1 MGVLSA
7 TSILTSPTVDFNNC
21 CLSEDHNVQMS
32 FSAAPHAPTSRPY
45 NYYQDNQFQPYAL
58 VSPNLEPTPPRWFHE
73 ASDDPAPP
81 FRQPYVA
88 QGPFIAPAGHPVALA
103 SPCTCSDCCAP
114 PSTRRLSSDS
124 SAKTSYGPPP
134 SAPIKEE
141 AKSPTSSPRIPPR
154 KRQERDAT
162 EKKVGKK
169 PSRPRKPSRAAKTA
183 IDGETDPPE
192 PLQLKSDCPELERFI
207 FRLLGEY
214 QINRG
219 RDMWEKVQKEV
230 VLEHGKRFRKEALQM
245 KIRRARPKYIQWQY
259 RDEQILRE
267 AFMEL
272 KNRSPAELLN
282 LFLDKNGS
290 TNMSLNVIDIQ
301 KKCEEPEFVAWRK
314 MHGLMPL
321 VGGQPRG
328 KGRARSGAGR

>member
-259 RDEQILRE
+259 RDVSRAVISPPPPFVSKYPKKHLCTDSNLIMDTN
-267 AFMEL
+267 AGIVL
-272 KNRSPAELLN
+272 KGTNFARSFYGIE
-282 LFLDKNGS
+282 K
-290 TNMSLNVIDIQ
+290 
-301 KKCEEPEFVAWRK
+301 
-314 MHGLMPL
+314 PL
-321 VGGQPRG
+321 S
-328 KGRARSGAGR
+328 GRATQLVLR